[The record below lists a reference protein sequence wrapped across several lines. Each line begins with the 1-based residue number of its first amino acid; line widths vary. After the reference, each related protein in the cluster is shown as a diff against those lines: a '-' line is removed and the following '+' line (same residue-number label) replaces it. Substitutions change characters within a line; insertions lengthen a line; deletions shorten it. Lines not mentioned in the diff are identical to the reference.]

1 MESTRKLSRIKI
13 QDKISVRIDAPG
25 ADGIPGEITAL
36 GFGGAFITTARNLPL
51 GALLDLTLPLHD
63 QELPIRVK
71 AKVVHSEE
79 GKGIGIEFQNL
90 STRDAERIGVYL
102 FINNNDGRS

>member
-1 MESTRKLSRIKI
+1 MEPTRKLSRVKV
-13 QDKISVRIDAPG
+13 QNKISVRIDAPSAG
-25 ADGIPGEITAL
+25 GIPGEITAL
-36 GFGGAFITTARNLPL
+36 GFGGAFITTARHLPV
-51 GALLDLTLPLHD
+51 GTLLDLTLPLKD

-79 GKGIGIEFQNL
+79 GKGIGIEFKNL

-102 FINNNDGRS
+102 FINK